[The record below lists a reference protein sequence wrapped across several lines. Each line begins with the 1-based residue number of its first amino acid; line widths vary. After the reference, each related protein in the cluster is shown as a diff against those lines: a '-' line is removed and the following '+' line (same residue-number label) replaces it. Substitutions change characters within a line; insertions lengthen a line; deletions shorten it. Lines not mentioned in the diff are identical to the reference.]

1 MSPRVEK
8 LIRRTSLVTAG
19 IGVVLSPIPLLDELV
34 LLPIYGVMASRIGKD
49 HALKFGEVPWRP
61 IGATAVA
68 GLAARAAVNLT
79 VSYVPGLAA
88 VANAVSA
95 LALTQFLGRYV
106 DEACAHPEDVKA
118 LRVQEIVS
126 AMRDSMKKEKP
137 AEAPGPAS

>member
-19 IGVVLSPIPLLDELV
+19 IGVVFSPIPLLDELV
-34 LLPIYGVMASRIGKD
+34 LLPIYGVMASRIGK
-49 HALKFGEVPWRP
+49 HHSLSFAAMPWRP

-118 LRVQEIVS
+118 LRVKEIMS
-126 AMRDSMKKEKP
+126 AMRASMKKEPTKAP
-137 AEAPGPAS
+137 A